1 MIMEEDGSTAAAAL
15 HRATRPINAAHR
27 DSAHAQLP
35 TLFLRLGGALQVQC
49 KRTTAQGAAR
59 EGANPSLRALPRHS
73 LRTSST
79 SACGRRLI
87 AAANCPPVIDCSGK
101 GGRVRVRGDCWRV
114 RGGKAGAH
122 RDVCVV
128 DDDPERIRLQFVLF
142 LQRGEEVL
150 RRA

>member
-1 MIMEEDGSTAAAAL
+1 MIMEEDGLTAAAAL

-27 DSAHAQLP
+27 GSAHAQLP
-35 TLFLRLGGALQVQC
+35 TLFLRFGGALQVQC
-49 KRTTAQGAAR
+49 KRTTEQGAAR

-101 GGRVRVRGDCWRV
+101 GGRVSDFWRV

-128 DDDPERIRLQFVLF
+128 DDDPERIRLQFVLL